1 MCFSPLKKFTPFA
14 IYYKYKSKSNF
25 LSPFHTILHSW
36 RNQLKKRYSTVYVC
50 LCQTRTKF
58 LLDEKLKWKII
69 LFSYLVKV
77 VRILISIILY
87 FKVKKIKICIEI
99 YLFIYGSILFLTKYY
114 YFTEYEMN
122 SSCNNAI
129 VEVKLFRHLIWQF
142 LLSVKPWEIN
152 VGFQSKGRFSSF
164 CTTINLYVEAHSHTL
179 CSKKWNSIL
188 F

>member
-1 MCFSPLKKFTPFA
+1 M
-14 IYYKYKSKSNF
+14 
-25 LSPFHTILHSW
+25 
-36 RNQLKKRYSTVYVC
+36 
-50 LCQTRTKF
+50 KF

-69 LFSYLVKV
+69 QLHFSYLVKV

-87 FKVKKIKICIEI
+87 FKMKKIKICLEI
-99 YLFIYGSILFLTKYY
+99 HGWNLFIHDMMKVSCFTEHYYYYY

-164 CTTINLYVEAHSHTL
+164 CATINLYVEAHSHTL
-179 CSKKWNSIL
+179 CSKKWKSIL